1 MCGRDRLTEFVVINI
16 DNIDYNVND
25 SRASI
30 KQKFKMVQV
39 EVQRVEDFGVNN
51 DSFLVSC
58 HLGEILN
65 FNDTVLGYDLDMIN
79 MVELE
84 DNPDLKRDVPPVV
97 LVRKTYPK
105 HRKKQQKSQ
114 RQWQLKHLDKETM
127 DENNMH
133 RKEGKHNN
141 RH

>member
-1 MCGRDRLTEFVVINI
+1 MVINI

-58 HLGEILN
+58 HLGEVLN

-97 LVRKTYPK
+97 LVRKTFPK
-105 HRKKQQKSQ
+105 HRKK
-114 RQWQLKHLDKETM
+114 
-127 DENNMH
+127 
-133 RKEGKHNN
+133 
-141 RH
+141 